1 MKTKSVKCPIC
12 KNDQMQKITSN
23 GSNFYKCSNY
33 LYCTYKIIDIDT
45 AKKNIRY
52 PDCGAYL
59 TQKSGK
65 YGFFYG
71 CSNYP
76 HCKYTRNIK

>member
-12 KNDQMQKITSN
+12 KNGQMQKITSN

-33 LYCTYKIIDIDT
+33 PYCTYKIIDIDT
-45 AKKNIRY
+45 AKKNIRC

-59 TQKSGK
+59 TQKAGNMD
-65 YGFFYG
+65 FFMDAQII
-71 CSNYP
+71 P
-76 HCKYTRNIK
+76 IVNIQEI